1 MTCCRHYCATAISHH
16 RLQFLT
22 NRRRCCS
29 KLRKRFE
36 TFLCCLICFLFFCLY
51 SLLCIWIICFLWCTF
66 TCFFCCIINRTFNQM
81 DIFCC
86 LLVIIFGGRE
96 YSLGMQILQLFMNC
110 SQPCGRGLKH
120 GHLSYIMCLRLPL
133 VSYTRSAVACQELW
147 VIVHIFI
154 YRL

>member
-1 MTCCRHYCATAISHH
+1 MPRPSLITGFNFSPIEGAVVLNWESDSRSSCAAS
-16 RLQFLT
+16 FA
-22 NRRRCCS
+22 
-29 KLRKRFE
+29 F
-36 TFLCCLICFLFFCLY
+36 CFSVYILYYAYESFVFFDAHLHV
-51 SLLCIWIICFLWCTF
+51 
-66 TCFFCCIINRTFNQM
+66 FFCCIINRTFNQM